1 MILQSSTANL
11 LRGNICGLGPIQESW
26 KQVSA
31 FQAGFSVGPVLIS
44 CFLFIQ
50 AFFIYWS
57 CLIPF
62 PLCLLFCHQQPLL
75 LLLPLAVA
83 VCLAVVDRNILRKG
97 DVTESNVLAVSRRLR
112 RPLINANPLR
122 FWQSECRFSTRLAIV
137 DVSGVPVRLVFYAVL
152 CFCCVESCLRLFS
165 SPLTTCQNNIF
176 SPAPKRDRPLTNRY
190 LVLHPFSGF

>member
-1 MILQSSTANL
+1 MCEPASTSASETLKISPYALAVDDGPPTSVFLFLLMILQSSTANL
-11 LRGNICGLGPIQESW
+11 LRGNICGLGPIQ
-26 KQVSA
+26 A

-122 FWQSECRFSTRLAIV
+122 F
-137 DVSGVPVRLVFYAVL
+137 
-152 CFCCVESCLRLFS
+152 
-165 SPLTTCQNNIF
+165 
-176 SPAPKRDRPLTNRY
+176 
-190 LVLHPFSGF
+190 